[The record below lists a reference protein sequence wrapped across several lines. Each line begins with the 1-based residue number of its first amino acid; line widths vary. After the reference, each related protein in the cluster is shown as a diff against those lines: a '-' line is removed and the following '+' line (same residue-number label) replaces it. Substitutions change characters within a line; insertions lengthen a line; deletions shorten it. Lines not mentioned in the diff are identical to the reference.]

1 MKPRELE
8 VRHISI
14 KWLLPGYGRP
24 TSKSR
29 GETTR
34 AATGQ
39 AHITLSKGSTRNET
53 ETQKK
58 PQASY
63 AAVTAAPV
71 TNNTGR
77 ARGAPRA
84 TRGRVQARRAYSNT
98 AASRQSSNLLHDS
111 PAKSNWRAGS
121 EPSVSS
127 TSKHLQLAFI
137 DENAHY
143 YMAYRFF
150 GVARS
155 MLSAKSTAA
164 TQGRHEVFEDISRRT
179 GAYVKPPSYTDK
191 VIRLWGKPQDV
202 ASAIEIIERLLAKC
216 NSFQPAHK
224 KAEWVK
230 INAYS
235 ANKVMGVELKERREN
250 MLLLLRKEPESPS
263 DFPEQLFFLWPSD
276 GPSIKESLGEQLEAL
291 DIIRA
296 KFGCHLYL
304 PKNAPDY
311 ICALGP
317 NHDTMRQIAQLLRTK
332 WSETVANSHVR
343 SKVYI
348 SEPPKI
354 LRDKIVVEN
363 NTFFAKAFL
372 HGKMVKSLQSEQWQN
387 RRTLIQTKNKAHI
400 LSALSRSLRGVSFVR
415 GHLRMRVN
423 LGSFVLDEYRMP
435 KDEKAGYS
443 FEEFREMLLHE
454 QTKGRLIPG
463 LRVGQDELLARCFV
477 STDLLEPYEST
488 SCSLKNAEPAYSVN
502 FEFLGSN
509 NALLRLEAE
518 FARSPGAQEYEV
530 TQRRWLRPRKS
541 GHSSDRRPPLQ
552 IGVIDFERADWQLE
566 IKSLEF
572 YETSSI
578 DAALKSFSH
587 SIGFRRS
594 TTIGDISA
602 KPKRKVVFHSSAPVS
617 RFVEKTAIRYRL
629 KGTKYILEIARYD
642 EYSRLK
648 TDAFQGQAPAP
659 ALVTGEICDVPSTS
673 WGASIFDSNWDNLMG
688 EQANLSVGHSA
699 RHSPELHT
707 FFPPK
712 IISDSNDK
720 NEGFW
725 EFINLVKRVAEVLS
739 PAQPRSSSENTARKI
754 QVGTESSMVPTATKS
769 QPPSNES
776 SPKLDV
782 KGLAGML
789 DADLGTLF

>member
-1 MKPRELE
+1 MDHETAGAKE
-8 VRHISI
+8 
-14 KWLLPGYGRP
+14 WLLPGYGRP

-34 AATGQ
+34 TVADQ
-39 AHITLSKGSTRNET
+39 ARITLSKDSIRKEI
-53 ETQKK
+53 ETQN
-58 PQASY
+58 PQSSY

-71 TNNTGR
+71 ANSIGR
-77 ARGAPRA
+77 GRGASRATRA

-98 AASRQSSNLLHDS
+98 AASRQSSNLLRDS

-121 EPSVSS
+121 EPSAIFNLP
-127 TSKHLQLAFI
+127 TSFGSFKY
-137 DENAHY
+137 E
-143 YMAYRFF
+143 FF

-155 MLSAKSTAA
+155 TLSGKSPAA
-164 TQGRHEVFEDISRRT
+164 TQGRHEVFEEISRRT

-191 VIRLWGKPQDV
+191 VIQLWGKPQDV
-202 ASAIEIIERLLAKC
+202 ALAIEMIERLLAKC
-216 NSFQPAHK
+216 NSFAAAHK
-224 KAEWVK
+224 RTEWAK

-235 ANKVMGVELKERREN
+235 ANKEMGVDFKERREN
-250 MLLLLRKEPESPS
+250 ILLFLRKEPESPS
-263 DFPEQLFFLWPSD
+263 AFPEQLFFLWPND
-276 GPSIKESLGEQLEAL
+276 GPPIKESLGKQLEAL

-311 ICALGP
+311 ICALGHS
-317 NHDTMRQIAQLLRTK
+317 HDTMRQIAQLLRTK

-343 SKVYI
+343 SKAYI
-348 SEPPKI
+348 LEPPET

-363 NTFFAKAFL
+363 NTLFAKAFL
-372 HGKMVKSLQSEQWQN
+372 HGKRVKSLSPEQWQN
-387 RRTLIQTKNKAHI
+387 RRTLIQTKNNTHI
-400 LSALSRSLRGVSFVR
+400 LSALSKSLQGVSFVR

-423 LGSFVLDEYRMP
+423 LGSFVLDEYHMP
-435 KDEKAGYS
+435 KNDKVGYS

-463 LRVGQDELLARCFV
+463 LRVGQDELLARCFM

-541 GHSSDRRPPLQ
+541 GQSRDRRPPLQ

-587 SIGFRRS
+587 SIGFRRT

-602 KPKRKVVFHSSAPVS
+602 QPKRKVIFPSSAPVS
-617 RFVEKTAIRYRL
+617 RFVEKTSIRYRL

-648 TDAFQGQAPAP
+648 TDAFQGQALAP

-673 WGASIFDSNWDNLMG
+673 WGASIFNSNWDNLMG

-707 FFPPK
+707 FFPPRM
-712 IISDSNDK
+712 ISNSDDK
-720 NEGFW
+720 SEGFW
-725 EFINLVKRVAEVLS
+725 EFIGLVKRVAEVLG
-739 PAQPRSSSENTARKI
+739 PAQPRSSSENTARII
-754 QVGTESSMVPTATKS
+754 QVSTESSMISAATKS
-769 QPPSNES
+769 QPPSNGS
-776 SPKLDV
+776 SPKLEV

>member
-1 MKPRELE
+1 MVATWLRAT
-8 VRHISI
+8 HIEES
-14 KWLLPGYGRP
+14 WRNH
-24 TSKSR
+24 SS
-29 GETTR
+29 
-34 AATGQ
+34 
-39 AHITLSKGSTRNET
+39 SDCTRNET

-121 EPSVSS
+121 EPSAIFKLP
-127 TSKHLQLAFI
+127 TSFGSFKY
-137 DENAHY
+137 E
-143 YMAYRFF
+143 FF

-235 ANKVMGVELKERREN
+235 ANKVMGVELKERH
-250 MLLLLRKEPESPS
+250 LLSK
-263 DFPEQLFFLWPSD
+263 LFFLWPSD

-617 RFVEKTAIRYRL
+617 RN
-629 KGTKYILEIARYD
+629 
-642 EYSRLK
+642 S
-648 TDAFQGQAPAP
+648 
-659 ALVTGEICDVPSTS
+659 
-673 WGASIFDSNWDNLMG
+673 
-688 EQANLSVGHSA
+688 
-699 RHSPELHT
+699 
-707 FFPPK
+707 
-712 IISDSNDK
+712 
-720 NEGFW
+720 
-725 EFINLVKRVAEVLS
+725 EV
-739 PAQPRSSSENTARKI
+739 R
-754 QVGTESSMVPTATKS
+754 
-769 QPPSNES
+769 
-776 SPKLDV
+776 
-782 KGLAGML
+782 
-789 DADLGTLF
+789 